1 MHALSDKDVTGIVHD
16 LHHRYS
22 DIADPE
28 KVEAAVADARA
39 ALEPVSK
46 HPEFLAILIEKR
58 ARTALLDAARQR
70 GDQVHRVP
78 DLLFVCVHNQGR
90 SPMAAAF
97 AEHFGGEHVHVRS
110 AGIRPEGDI
119 NPLVIE
125 VMRERGIDVHDFPS
139 AVMTDVRHAA
149 DVVVHVGDHIPD
161 LPGRRQVT
169 WSVPDPYGQPIE
181 VVREIADD
189 IEQRVRDLLASLDI
203 AAAS

>member
-1 MHALSDKDVTGIVHD
+1 MHALSEKDVAGIIRD

-22 DIADPE
+22 DLAGRDE
-28 KVEAAVADARA
+28 VGAAVAAARS

-58 ARTALLDAARQR
+58 ARGILLDAARAR
-70 GDQVHRVP
+70 GDKVHRVP
-78 DLLFVCVHNQGR
+78 DLLFVCVHNAGR

-97 AEHFGGEHVHVRS
+97 AEHFGGQHVHVRS
-110 AGIRPEGDI
+110 AGTRPIGSI
-119 NPLVIE
+119 NPVVIE

-139 AVMTDVRHAA
+139 AVTDDIRHAA

-161 LPGRRQVT
+161 LPGARQVT
-169 WSVPDPYGQPIE
+169 WSVPDPHEQPVE

-189 IEQRVRDLLASLDI
+189 LQRRVRELLADLGVSV
-203 AAAS
+203 AS

>member
-1 MHALSDKDVTGIVHD
+1 MHALSDEDVTGIVRD

-22 DIADPE
+22 DIAGHAA
-28 KVEAAVADARA
+28 VETAVADARA

-58 ARTALLDAARQR
+58 ARATLLDAARQR

-139 AVMTDVRHAA
+139 AVLTDVPHVA

-161 LPGRRQVT
+161 LPGKRQVT

-189 IEQRVRDLLASLDI
+189 IEQRVRDLLVSLDI
-203 AAAS
+203 TVAS